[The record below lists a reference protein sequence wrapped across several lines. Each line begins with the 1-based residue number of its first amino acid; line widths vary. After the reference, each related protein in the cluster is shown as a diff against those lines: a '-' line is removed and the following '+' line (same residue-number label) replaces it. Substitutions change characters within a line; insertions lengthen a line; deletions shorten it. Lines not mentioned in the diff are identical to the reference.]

1 MEKEKL
7 SGKYFRNSHDLMP
20 GEIIHYKNTLKGKV
34 LQDRKNQK
42 KLQQLN
48 ENNSEN
54 YCSRWNLSNI
64 CEQIF

>member
-42 KLQQLN
+42 KITAV
-48 ENNSEN
+48 ESK
-54 YCSRWNLSNI
+54 
-64 CEQIF
+64 